1 MRNHSIG
8 TVMFNMRYVVVS
20 QESEWKIVKSG
31 RRFPEVYPSK
41 TDAICH
47 AISLAEK
54 DGHAG
59 HRSEVLVG
67 HEDGHFVTE
76 WVYGRDPPADEAARP
91 PLLPRNRSMQ

>member
-1 MRNHSIG
+1 
-8 TVMFNMRYVVVS
+8 MFNARYIVVS
-20 QESEWKIVKSG
+20 RESEWKIVKGG

-59 HRSEVLVG
+59 HRAEVLVG
-67 HEDGHFVTE
+67 HEDGHFITE
-76 WVYGRDPPADEAARP
+76 WVYGRDPRAGKVIRP
-91 PLLPRNRSMQ
+91 PLLSGKRHLQ